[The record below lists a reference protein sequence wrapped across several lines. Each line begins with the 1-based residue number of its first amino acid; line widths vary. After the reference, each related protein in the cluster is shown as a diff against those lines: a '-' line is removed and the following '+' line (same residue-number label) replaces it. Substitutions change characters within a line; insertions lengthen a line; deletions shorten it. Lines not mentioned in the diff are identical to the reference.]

1 MREEDAQNIQFT
13 SLSLARDKL
22 ITVTIDSCHFLWIFM
37 SINKISW
44 HIAKSGDFSNE
55 LGITNAQNIITGK
68 TH

>member
-1 MREEDAQNIQFT
+1 MREDAQNIQF
-13 SLSLARDKL
+13 SSSSLARAKL
-22 ITVTIDSCHFLWIFM
+22 ITVAVDPCDFLWICM

-55 LGITNAQNIITGK
+55 LGITNAQNITTGK